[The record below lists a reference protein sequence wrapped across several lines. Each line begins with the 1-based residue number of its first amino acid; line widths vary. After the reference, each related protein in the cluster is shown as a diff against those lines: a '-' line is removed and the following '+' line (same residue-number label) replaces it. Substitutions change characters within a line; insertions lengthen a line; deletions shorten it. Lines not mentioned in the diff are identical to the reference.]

1 MAQKPHPSR
10 GKDNLG
16 DYLSWR
22 VAEEKR
28 LMSRRQ
34 FLAVGGLAVGGL
46 ALAACSPE
54 AATTT
59 TTTPGAAAATTS
71 AGAATT
77 APPTT
82 AAAGAAKGATL
93 DVLMAAHTGS
103 YRLAAQAFEQANDA
117 TLNYTV
123 EQFGLMPTLLTPAFE
138 SGGHTWDVVY
148 IWRAWME
155 QYKDFLI
162 PLDELGLNV
171 DASDFR
177 WEALEA
183 SQALDGRFYG
193 MPSNVYTYVLYG
205 NRKRLEEV
213 GVSELPTT
221 YSDFVDLARELTG
234 DGKLGYTDGW
244 APLYLQP
251 KWNVWLHLNGGT
263 LYSQGET
270 GDVLFNTPEAMQ
282 ATQDMKDL
290 LPYMPAESPTS
301 PWGIYDVEAKKV
313 FFDETAAMIID
324 YQHIWYQGQDPNLS
338 QIGEGNVMVGL
349 IPGGKSGGPQ
359 SATQSVGECFAI
371 PKTSQNKEAALELV
385 KFYSSPEAQLG
396 LLTNRAEIAAF
407 DPADESGYPAYTSLY
422 TDPSIPA
429 ADQPNIDAT
438 LAQAEFP
445 GARYGTR
452 PAYQAIADT
461 IEAAVSS
468 ALLGETDVEAAHAVA
483 QDSLD
488 QIVSEEG

>member
-1 MAQKPHPSR
+1 MAKSSRSSR
-10 GKDNLG
+10 GRDDLQG
-16 DYLSWR
+16 YLSQR
-22 VAEEKR
+22 VAEER
-28 LMSRRQ
+28 LAMSRRR
-34 FLAVGGLAVGGL
+34 FLMASGLAAAGGI
-46 ALAACSPE
+46 ALAACSS
-54 AATTT
+54 AGLTTT
-59 TTTPGAAAATTS
+59 T

-77 APPTT
+77 IP
-82 AAAGAAKGATL
+82 AASGAAKGATL

-103 YRLAAQAFEQANDA
+103 YRLAGQQFAQANDA

-138 SGGHTWDVVY
+138 SGGHSWDVVY

-155 QYKDFLI
+155 LYKDFLV
-162 PLDELGLNV
+162 PLDELGVNV

-183 SQALDGRFYG
+183 SQALDKRFYG

-221 YSDFVDLARELTG
+221 YSDFVDLAKELTG
-234 DGKLGYTDGW
+234 GGKLGYTDGW

-270 GDVLFNTPEAMQ
+270 GDVLFNTTEAMQ
-282 ATQDMKDL
+282 ATQDMIDL

-324 YQHIWYQGQDPNLS
+324 YQHIWYQGQDSNVS
-338 QIGEGNVMVGL
+338 RIGEGNVMVGL
-349 IPGGKSGGPQ
+349 VPGGKAGGPK

-371 PKTSQNKEAALELV
+371 PRTSQNKEAALELV

-396 LLTNRAEIAAF
+396 LLTKRADIAAF
-407 DPADESGYPAYTSLY
+407 DPADESGFPAYRSIY
-422 TDPSIPA
+422 ADPAIA
-429 ADQPNIDAT
+429 ASDQPIVDIT

-445 GARYGTR
+445 GQRYGTR

-468 ALLGETDVEAAHAVA
+468 ALLGETDVETAHGVA
-483 QDSLD
+483 QTTLD
-488 QIVSEEG
+488 QIVAEEG

>member
-1 MAQKPHPSR
+1 MAKASRSSR
-10 GKDNLG
+10 GRDDLES
-16 DYLSWR
+16 YLTQR
-22 VAEEKR
+22 AAVER
-28 LMSRRQ
+28 LLISRRK
-34 FLAVGGLAVGGL
+34 FLISSGLAAAGGL
-46 ALAACSPE
+46 ALAACSSGG
-54 AATTT
+54 ATTT
-59 TTTPGAAAATTS
+59 TLGGAT
-71 AGAATT
+71 
-77 APPTT
+77 TT
-82 AAAGAAKGATL
+82 AAASSAAKGATL

-103 YRLAAQAFEQANDA
+103 YRLAGQQFEQANNA

-138 SGGHTWDVVY
+138 SGGPSWDVVY
-148 IWRAWME
+148 IWRAWLE
-155 QYKDFLI
+155 QYKEFLM
-162 PLDELGLNV
+162 PLDELGVNV
-171 DASDFR
+171 DASDMR

-183 SQALDGRFYG
+183 SRALDQRFYG

-221 YSDFVDLARELTG
+221 YSDFLGLAKELTSN
-234 DGKLGYTDGW
+234 GKLGYTDGW

-263 LYSQGET
+263 LYSEGET

-282 ATQDMKDL
+282 ATQDMIDL

-324 YQHIWYQGQDPNLS
+324 YQHIWYQGQDPAVS

-349 IPGGKSGGPQ
+349 VPGGKAGGPK

-371 PKTSQNKEAALELV
+371 PRTSQNKEAALELIN
-385 KFYSSPEAQLG
+385 FYSSPDAQLG
-396 LLTNRAEIAAF
+396 LLTKRAEIAVF
-407 DPADESGYPAYTSLY
+407 DPADESGFPSYVSLY
-422 TDPSIPA
+422 KDPSVSE
-429 ADQPNIDAT
+429 ADQPIVDTT
-438 LAQAEFP
+438 LAQSEFP
-445 GARYGTR
+445 GQRYGTR
-452 PAYQAIADT
+452 PAYQALADT

-468 ALLGETDVEAAHAVA
+468 ALLGETDVEDAHSLA
-483 QDSLD
+483 QKTLD
-488 QIVSEEG
+488 QIVAEEG